1 MKVTLY
7 YLHKAIVF
15 DKLAPKRRGYTSTVK
30 HIKCELVRR
39 EGDEVF
45 IKVKKTKWFPAG
57 IIRVM
62 KHDLIEK

>member
-1 MKVTLY
+1 MKTLY
-7 YLHKAIVF
+7 FMHKAIVF
-15 DKLAPKRRGYTSTVK
+15 DKNASKLAGYTSSLK
-30 HIKCELVRR
+30 YIRCEIVRR